1 MTRGGENMQNNL
13 PEHNL
18 MIDTYLQEI
27 YTLSSEIIRIFDEI
41 ELIVNQTNLGTKG
54 VKYNSLSN

>member
-1 MTRGGENMQNNL
+1 MQNNL